1 MIILEHELAYICQ
14 QYIKTLQFCMHIMI
28 YIIVLGITTHLR
40 LFFRKEIK
48 YSFMHFCHLLTNI
61 PETGR
66 RNGSFHF
73 ILAGKNNENY
83 IHVLCNVYY
92 PHCSLKHI
100 IFCPYTSNSDIVE
113 AYTSTIFCATHANL
127 KNFSSKILIYFETA
141 SII

>member
-1 MIILEHELAYICQ
+1 MCQ
-14 QYIKTLQFCMHIMI
+14 KYIKTLQFCMHIML
-28 YIIVLGITTHLR
+28 YIIVLGITTHLC

-73 ILAGKNNENY
+73 ILARKNNENY

-100 IFCPYTSNSDIVE
+100 IFCFTHLTLIELKLTLELYFVLLMQILK
-113 AYTSTIFCATHANL
+113 IFHQ
-127 KNFSSKILIYFETA
+127 KF
-141 SII
+141 